1 MKRIWPA
8 LKWCLIVWGAVS
20 LIGVVIVG
28 ISVARRFGATDSILG
43 TSNESSSAKASK
55 DDVRYVLN
63 WCRLG
68 DSRTEE
74 VIHSYVSSRSF
85 TGDQLDAHAIRISH
99 VSIDE
104 LKHDELGAGW
114 YRCDQLKGVLAD
126 ALDFV
131 GGWSSNDDIKWFP
144 TKEQL
149 LTSDY
154 YVYPW
159 SIYCHG
165 TRPSAA
171 KLIFVRPSDR
181 MVFYFGC
188 KT

>member
-1 MKRIWPA
+1 MKRIWPV
-8 LKWCLIVWGAVS
+8 LKWCLIVWGTVCLCIVALFVMQMVS
-20 LIGVVIVG
+20 TYGW
-28 ISVARRFGATDSILG
+28 SPF
-43 TSNESSSAKASK
+43 SSATSDQDANEPASK
-55 DDVRYVLN
+55 NDVRFVLN
-63 WCRLG
+63 LCGLG

-74 VIHSYVSSRSF
+74 VLHSHLSNRSF
-85 TGDQLDAHAIRISH
+85 TGDHLDAYAIRISH

-104 LKHDELGAGW
+104 LKPDAFGSGW

-131 GGWSSNDDIKWFP
+131 GGWTSNDEIKWFP
-144 TKEQL
+144 TKAQL
-149 LTSDY
+149 QTSEF
-154 YVYPW
+154 YVYAW

-165 TRPSAA
+165 TRPTSAE
-171 KLIFVRPSDR
+171 LIFVRPSDR

>member
-8 LKWCLIVWGAVS
+8 LRWCLTVWGAIS
-20 LIGVVIVG
+20 LCGVALIVAHI
-28 ISVARRFGATDSILG
+28 ISTFGGLTFGSTTRGEDSD
-43 TSNESSSAKASK
+43 APASK
-55 DDVRYVLN
+55 DDVRYILN

-74 VIHSYVSSRSF
+74 VLHSHVSSRSF
-85 TGDQLDAHAIRISH
+85 TGDHLDLHAIRISR

-104 LKHDELGAGW
+104 LKPDEWGSGW

-131 GGWSSNDDIKWFP
+131 GSWSGNDEMKWFP

-149 LTSDY
+149 QTSDF
-154 YVYPW
+154 YVYAW

-165 TRPSAA
+165 TRPTSAE
-171 KLIFVRPSDR
+171 LIFVRPSDR
-181 MVFYFGC
+181 MIFYFGC

>member
-20 LIGVVIVG
+20 LIGAVIVG
-28 ISVARRFGATDSILG
+28 ISVARRFGAAESILG
-43 TSNESSSAKASK
+43 TANGSPSAKASK
-55 DDVRYVLN
+55 EDVRFVLN

-85 TGDQLDAHAIRISH
+85 NGDHLDAHAIRISH

-104 LKHDELGAGW
+104 LKHDDFGAGW
-114 YRCDQLKGVLAD
+114 YRCDQLKGILAD

-131 GGWSSNDDIKWFP
+131 GGWSSNEDIKWFP

-165 TRPSAA
+165 TRPSSAE
-171 KLIFVRPSDR
+171 LIFVRPSDR
-181 MVFYFGC
+181 MIFYFGC